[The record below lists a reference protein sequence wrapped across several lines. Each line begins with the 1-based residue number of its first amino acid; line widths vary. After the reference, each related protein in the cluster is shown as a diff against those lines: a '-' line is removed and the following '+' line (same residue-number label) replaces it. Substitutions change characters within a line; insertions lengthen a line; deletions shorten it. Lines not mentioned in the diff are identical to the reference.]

1 MKTGPV
7 VTTLCHLALGCPVI
21 MINHRVHRAYLR
33 NSNGKG
39 ACSERKTSQKTLHHN
54 CNPIKCI
61 LNRKLCRSLWLQI
74 CGYFIPVT

>member
-33 NSNGKG
+33 NGKG
-39 ACSERKTSQKTLHHN
+39 ACSERKTSQKPL
-54 CNPIKCI
+54 II
-61 LNRKLCRSLWLQI
+61 I
-74 CGYFIPVT
+74 VTR